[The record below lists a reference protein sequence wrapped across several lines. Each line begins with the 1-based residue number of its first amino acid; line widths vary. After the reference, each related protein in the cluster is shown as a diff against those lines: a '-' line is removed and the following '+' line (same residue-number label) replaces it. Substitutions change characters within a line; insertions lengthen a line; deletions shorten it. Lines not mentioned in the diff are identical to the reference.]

1 MGSNPQ
7 IPTNFIANVGN
18 AVPIANTLEI
28 LGTAVAAHAV
38 PLQTV
43 GSGNTISINVQY
55 ASAAA
60 SSIAANAGV
69 ASFNSTFFSVDA
81 NGFVSI
87 SGTAIGQ
94 TITGQ
99 SGGAL
104 SPTAGNWNIFG
115 ARVAAGTT
123 PVATS
128 GSGSTLTTNVQTSQA
143 IASTNANNVGLAAF
157 DSGAFDVDANGFV
170 QLNGGG
176 IAATAF
182 DVQANTEPGTDPVV
196 PSAAGVV
203 IVNGA
208 AVANHSVVL
217 ETRSRAVNTYN
228 LEVQYAAAAAATD
241 ATKSGVAHFNSS
253 FFTVD
258 ANGFVSASGTGLGQ
272 TITGQSGGALSP
284 TAGNWNIFGGTVSAG
299 TTPVSTS
306 GSGST
311 LTTNVQI
318 SQAIS
323 AADATKI
330 GLSNFDSTSFAVSA
344 TGFVT
349 LIGGGFT
356 WADVSGAFSPLKENG
371 YFVTATATG
380 TLPASPA
387 QGDTIK
393 FFVDSASQFLTIKA
407 SGTQLIRF
415 GSLASSAGGTAIS
428 TLQGDSVELI
438 YRASD
443 TQWCAIAGFTGTWL
457 MA

>member
-1 MGSNPQ
+1 MPFRFNPFTDRLDLVETVV
-7 IPTNFIANVGN
+7 IPPGGGVQ
-18 AVPIANTLEI
+18 TLT
-28 LGTAVAAHAV
+28 GT
-38 PLQTV
+38 T
-43 GSGNTISINVQY
+43 
-55 ASAAA
+55 
-60 SSIAANAGV
+60 
-69 ASFNSTFFSVDA
+69 
-81 NGFVSI
+81 
-87 SGTAIGQ
+87 
-94 TITGQ
+94 
-99 SGGAL
+99 GGAVG
-104 SPTAGNWNIFG
+104 PNMANNINLL
-115 ARVAAGTT
+115 AAIVAAGST
-123 PVATS
+123 PFQSVGNS
-128 GSGSTLTTNVQTSQA
+128 SPNTLTYQIQTSQA
-143 IASTNANNVGLAAF
+143 IASTNAASIGL
-157 DSGAFDVDANGFV
+157 
-170 QLNGGG
+170 
-176 IAATAF
+176 
-182 DVQANTEPGTDPVV
+182 
-196 PSAAGVV
+196 SA
-203 IVNGA
+203 
-208 AVANHSVVL
+208 
-217 ETRSRAVNTYN
+217 
-228 LEVQYAAAAAATD
+228 
-241 ATKSGVAHFNSS
+241 FNSS
-253 FFTVD
+253 QFTVD
-258 ANGFVSASGTGLGQ
+258 ANGYVSASGTGLGQ

-284 TAGNWNIFGGTVSAG
+284 TGGNWNIFAGTVSAG

-318 SQAIS
+318 SQALS
-323 AADATKI
+323 SADATKI

-356 WADVSGAFSPLKENG
+356 WTDVSGAFSPLKENG

>member
-81 NGFVSI
+81 NGYVTFNGAAGTESFTVDAFTAPGGTNPVI
-87 SGTAIGQ
+87 PNGSGNVTVTGGQ
-94 TITGQ
+94 
-99 SGGAL
+99 
-104 SPTAGNWNIFG
+104 
-115 ARVAAGTT
+115 VAAGTT
-123 PVATS
+123 
-128 GSGSTLTTNVQTSQA
+128 TNVIRTDSLAANTYTIQIQRSSAQA
-143 IASTNANNVGLAAF
+143 ASTVGANGVSHFSSGMF
-157 DSGAFDVDANGFV
+157 SVDSNGFV
-170 QLNGGG
+170 TLAGGG
-176 IAATAF
+176 QAIDSIA
-182 DVQANTEPGTDPVV
+182 VQTGTSPIAPTSAGLITINGAVVAAGTNPIRTDGTGANTM
-196 PSAAGVV
+196 
-203 IVNGA
+203 
-208 AVANHSVVL
+208 AV
-217 ETRSRAVNTYN
+217 E
-228 LEVQYAAAAAATD
+228 
-241 ATKSGVAHFNSS
+241 
-253 FFTVD
+253 
-258 ANGFVSASGTGLGQ
+258 
-272 TITGQSGGALSP
+272 
-284 TAGNWNIFGGTVSAG
+284 
-299 TTPVSTS
+299 
-306 GSGST
+306 
-311 LTTNVQI
+311 VQI
-318 SQAIS
+318 SQALS

-380 TLPASPA
+380 TLPAAPA